1 MTMPGLYRN
10 TGIPSAIKAAAL
22 LLALSALPAA
32 AGGSA
37 SDPLLSALK
46 TELARSTGALA
57 HAEAAPLYYL
67 AYEAYDTTSYWLSA
81 KEGAVMDESE
91 GRNRRLDVDA
101 RVGSP
106 QLDNTHEFKGASAG
120 ANSNSQENFSLP
132 LGDDHDAVR
141 AEVWN
146 LTDRAYKSAL
156 DRYAKVRM
164 NKSVTAEEEDKSGD
178 FSAEPPA
185 SRYSPVAAPAVDK
198 AKFRAMLRRLS
209 ERFKKQAFIY
219 DSDVSLSVDSE
230 NRYLLNSE
238 GSEQVTGN
246 NFIRLSYSA
255 YTRTADGMGLARDKV
270 YDAADP
276 ASLPS
281 EEQVARDID
290 RSIDELKAM
299 AAVPA
304 ETPYSGP
311 MLLEA
316 RAAGVFFH
324 EILGHRLEGHRQ
336 KSEMSGQTFAAM
348 VGKPIMP
355 AFLSVYD
362 DPTQGWFG
370 PEPLRGFYLYDDE
383 GAAARRTALV
393 EGGVLKGFL
402 MSRSPVKG
410 FPASNG
416 HGRRAPGFGAVA
428 RMGNLIVTSS
438 SRVPY
443 GRLRARLLDEVRKAG
458 KPFGII
464 VSDISGGQ
472 TITTRDLPQS
482 FSVGVTMGWKVYP
495 DGRPD
500 EALRGLNLIGTPLQT
515 FSRLLVTGDD
525 DAVFNGTCGAES
537 GWVPVS
543 AVSPSLLFSEMET
556 EKVQKSNERPP
567 VLKPPYTDK

>member
-1 MTMPGLYRN
+1 MQKLPVLT
-10 TGIPSAIKAAAL
+10 AAL
-22 LLALSALPAA
+22 LLALSGPPVSASEAA
-32 AGGSA
+32 A
-37 SDPLLSALK
+37 DPLLSALK
-46 TELARSTGALA
+46 AELARSTGTLT
-57 HAEAAPLYYL
+57 HAEADPLYYL
-67 AYEAYDTTSYWLSA
+67 SYEAYDTWSCWLSA
-81 KEGAVMDESE
+81 KAGAVSDENE
-91 GRNRRLDVDA
+91 GRTRRLDVDA

-106 QLDNTHEFKGASAG
+106 QLDNTHEFKGAAAA
-120 ANSNSQENFSLP
+120 ANSNTQVSFNLP
-132 LGDDHDAVR
+132 LGDDQAALR
-141 AEVWN
+141 AEIWN
-146 LTDRAYKSAL
+146 LTDRAYKLAL

-178 FSAEPPA
+178 FSAEPA
-185 SRYSPVAAPAVDK
+185 SRLYAREAAPVPDR

-209 ERFKKQAFIY
+209 EKFKKHSFIY
-219 DSDVSLSVDSE
+219 DSDVSLSVENE
-230 NRYLLNSE
+230 NRYLVNSD
-238 GSEQVTGN
+238 GSELVGGN

-255 YTRTADGMGLARDKV
+255 YTRTADGMGLVRDRI
-270 YDAADP
+270 YDASDP
-276 ASLPS
+276 GSLPS
-281 EEQVARDID
+281 EEQVAGDIE
-290 RSIDELKAM
+290 RSIAELKAL
-299 AAVPA
+299 AAAPA
-304 ETPYSGP
+304 DTPYTGP

-316 RAAGVFFH
+316 RAAAVFFH

-355 AFLSVYD
+355 EFLSVHD
-362 DPTQGWFG
+362 DPTMPAFDG
-370 PEPLRGFYLYDDE
+370 EPLRGFYLYDDE
-383 GAAARRTALV
+383 GAAARRTPLV

-416 HGRRAPGFGAVA
+416 HGRRSPGFGAVA
-428 RMGNLIVTSS
+428 RMGNLLVTSS
-438 SRVPY
+438 SKVPY
-443 GRLRARLLDEVRKAG
+443 GRLRARLLDEVRRAG

-482 FSVGVTMGWKVYP
+482 FSVGVTLGWKVYP

-500 EALRGLNLIGTPLQT
+500 EPLRGLNLIGTPLQT

-556 EKVQKSNERPP
+556 EKVQKSNAKPP
-567 VLKPPYTDK
+567 VLKPPFADKGGK